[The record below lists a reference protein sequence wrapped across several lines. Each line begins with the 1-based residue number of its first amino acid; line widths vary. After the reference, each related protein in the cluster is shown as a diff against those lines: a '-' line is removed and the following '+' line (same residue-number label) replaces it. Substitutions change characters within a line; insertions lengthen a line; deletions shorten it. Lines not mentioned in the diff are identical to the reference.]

1 VDADQLAELNR
12 RAYGRSA
19 DDTAAVEARLE
30 LERLAAAR
38 AEAARP
44 AEPPVLPPWP
54 ADRPRPRTL
63 AVLLVGAMA
72 AAALATVIVVTPP
85 LSREIFDRPAA
96 GRDLTA
102 PEEVV
107 AYGARPSTIRWLGDL
122 DGISAW
128 GYLNVSGSVCA
139 AIVAPSG
146 TSGSCTSPER
156 FDADGVDL
164 YFRFDP
170 QDPRFLNL
178 TWGPRAGASIVYVP
192 GLPLT
197 AG

>member
-1 VDADQLAELNR
+1 MDADQLAELNR
-12 RAYGRSA
+12 RAYGRST
-19 DDTAAVEARLE
+19 DDAAAVEARLE

-63 AVLLVGAMA
+63 AVLLVSAMA

-102 PEEVV
+102 PEDVV
-107 AYGARPSTIRWLGDL
+107 AYGARPSTVRWIGDL
-122 DGISAW
+122 GETSAW
-128 GYLNVSGSVCA
+128 GYLNVSGYVCA
-139 AIVAPSG
+139 AIVTPEG
-146 TSGSCTSPER
+146 TSGTCTSPER
-156 FDADGVDL
+156 FDADGVTL
-164 YFRFDP
+164 ISRFDA
-170 QDPRFLNL
+170 QDPRYLQL
-178 TWGPRAGASIVYVP
+178 RWGPRQDAVLEYIP